1 MKGGRMV
8 GREEEHYRV
17 EKLTEKGEGRWRILL
32 SNGEEIEV
40 EEEVV
45 IDHRLLPGQE
55 ISPSI
60 REEMGRLNRIASGY
74 GKAISYLSYRP
85 RSTAEVKRYLIGKG
99 YEREAAAILKRLE
112 EKGYL
117 DDRTFAAMWVRER
130 LALKPRGSLLLRK
143 ELVEKGIREE
153 WIEEALSAV
162 KPEIEEEEALRLG
175 RKKITALRGK
185 EWDEIKGRLLRYL
198 FQKGYSYSV
207 IESIL
212 PTLKEDF
219 RREEE

>member
-8 GREEEHYRV
+8 GGKGEHYRV
-17 EKLTEKGEGRWRILL
+17 EKLTEKGEGRWRIFL

-55 ISPSI
+55 ISSSI
-60 REEMGRLNRIASGY
+60 LDEVDNLNRVASGY

-85 RSTAEVKRYLIGKG
+85 RSTAEVKQYLIGKG
-99 YEREAAAILKRLE
+99 YEREAAMILKRLE

-117 DDRTFAAMWVRER
+117 DDRTFAATWVRDR

-143 ELVEKGIREE
+143 ELEEKGIREE
-153 WIEEALSAV
+153 WIEEALSTV
-162 KPEIEEEEALRLG
+162 RPEMEEEEALRLG
-175 RKKITALRGK
+175 RKKIATLRGR

-198 FQKGYSYSV
+198 FQKGYSFPV